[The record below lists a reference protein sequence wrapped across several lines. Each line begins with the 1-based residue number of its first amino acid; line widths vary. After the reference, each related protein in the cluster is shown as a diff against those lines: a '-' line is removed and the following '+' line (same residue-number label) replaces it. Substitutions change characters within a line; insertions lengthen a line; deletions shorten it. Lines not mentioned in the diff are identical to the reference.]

1 MQPSPFALAL
11 FDFILKLC
19 YVDCIVM
26 NAVTLLRKIGIQY
39 FCDRT

>member
-19 YVDCIVM
+19 YVDCVVM
-26 NAVTLLRKIGIQY
+26 NAVTPLCKISI
-39 FCDRT
+39 